1 MIMYFAIPFALIGVI
16 WTLLTTGHRLSVP
29 SFIGLIMLVGI
40 VAKNGIILIDYINTL
55 RARGMGVREAV
66 MTGGRTRLRPVLMT
80 AFAAFFGLLPLAI
93 RGGEASEFWRPLAAP
108 AAGGLLVSTFITLIF
123 VPTLYSVFEERAE
136 RKKAVKGNGENGK

>member
-1 MIMYFAIPFALIGVI
+1 MYFAIPFALIGVI
-16 WTLLTTGHRLSVP
+16 WTLLISGHRLSVP
-29 SFIGLIMLVGI
+29 SFIGLIMLIGI

-55 RARGMGVREAV
+55 RARGMDVKEAV

-93 RGGEASEFWRPLAAP
+93 RGGEGSEFWQPLAAP

-123 VPTLYSVFEERAE
+123 VPTLYSVFEERME
-136 RKKAVKGNGENGK
+136 RKRKESEKGNEEGKR